1 MPNFNTKNDRR
12 GSPLLL
18 NQYSAARSQAAKPN
32 AATLAKRA
40 AEVRKAQMSASL
52 ALIDKVLRGYGVG
65 PGTIQKA
72 KGTKQS
78 APLGL
83 GELLQARLLRN
94 RLVREGKL

>member
-1 MPNFNTKNDRR
+1 MAQLQSNGRR
-12 GSPLLL
+12 GAPLLL
-18 NQYSAARSQAAKPN
+18 NAYSAARSQAAKPN
-32 AATLAKRA
+32 AATLSKRA
-40 AEVRKAQMSASL
+40 AEARKAQMSASL

-94 RLVREGKL
+94 RLVGEGKL